1 MMTGVLNRKR
11 SAPAGTHAYIL
22 FISWL
27 YTHYSGSALRPQA
40 YILFNHGC
48 THYSGSALRRRR
60 RAGTRGAGQ
69 SALSTLE

>member
-11 SAPAGTHAYIL
+11 SAPAGTH
-22 FISWL
+22 
-27 YTHYSGSALRPQA
+27 A

-69 SALSTLE
+69 SALSSLDTRVEVFFGVSARPRVPR